1 MLLVDLLD
9 LPGTYSRLIGNLRE
23 LYANEKGRR
32 LSILAPTTLAT
43 RGDLIESIERQ
54 LSRPSEHDL
63 NAANAYINIAMFR
76 ASEANRRGVAAYS
89 AGLMPK
95 RSIETI
101 FHCEPPGLR
110 TNLPSDLKAP
120 VPIASDLTVGL
131 LDEDHKFV
139 EPYIVFRDRF
149 FDATGRQIQD
159 MPVSCDQGLLRYLWL
174 TP

>member
-1 MLLVDLLD
+1 V
-9 LPGTYSRLIGNLRE
+9 
-23 LYANEKGRR
+23 NEKGR

-43 RGDLIESIERQ
+43 RGELIESVERQ

-63 NAANAYINIAMFR
+63 NAANAYINVAMSR
-76 ASEANRRGVAAYS
+76 ASEAKRRGVAAYS

-101 FHCEPPGLR
+101 FHCELSGLR
-110 TNLPSDLKAP
+110 NNLHSFLKAP

-131 LDEDHKFV
+131 LDDLQNRGA
-139 EPYIVFRDRF
+139 IAFRDRF

-159 MPVSCDQGLLRYLWL
+159 MQVSRDHLFACNGPYG
-174 TP
+174 